1 MNALFTLQCEIDPSL
16 KLLKYSEFASDPLGH
31 QAKLRAIELSKKK
44 VFDQFTNSIQLSQI
58 QGKKMDYQKHLS
70 EVLND
75 PIYLKGELDKYID
88 TVGSLEDKI

>member
-44 VFDQFTNSIQLSQI
+44 VFDQFTNSI
-58 QGKKMDYQKHLS
+58 
-70 EVLND
+70 
-75 PIYLKGELDKYID
+75 
-88 TVGSLEDKI
+88 